1 MSRLWIAAGDVLFY
15 ARQDMGGNSVQ
26 LLVAALLSLCRIIS
40 ILTEGQQVI
49 EGIDE
54 PLCLLD
60 FVGGD
65 NALVDPPKCLELA
78 VSSLQLAVGG
88 RIKET
93 ANC

>member
-65 NALVDPPKCLELA
+65 NALVDPEKCLEFL
-78 VSSLQLAVGG
+78 VGSWQLTVGS
-88 RIKET
+88 
-93 ANC
+93 